1 MVETEPGSGVVNR
14 GSRIIEY
21 GAHDRLKLRRR
32 ALALSIRDASLKSLQ
47 KQIGVGHASAEKLK
61 EDFNA
66 IFKSNAVHDRD
77 LPEFRRE
84 GRLRCVFE
92 IRIRIACTVQNRI
105 RVESSSSIALSY
117 VRSVLSYHAQI
128 IIVTEHDMT

>member
-14 GSRIIEY
+14 ASRIMGY

-32 ALALSIRDASLKSLQ
+32 ALALSIQDSSLKSLQ

-77 LPEFRRE
+77 LPEFRRVDCVAFSRFE
-84 GRLRCVFE
+84 FVLRVQYRTAFVF
-92 IRIRIACTVQNRI
+92 
-105 RVESSSSIALSY
+105 ESSSSIALSY